1 MSDIINEAYS
11 ISKELKD
18 VVMIGAVAVMLHTKR
33 SRTSNDV
40 DVVLVTDVSHDDLIE
55 LGYIPIKRKR
65 DSWYSPRG
73 IKVDIYRV
81 DVNGI
86 PVSDIEKTGII
97 FNANT
102 SKKVRCASLEF
113 LILAK
118 YRSFNA
124 SNRPN
129 DREDLKTMVEKCI
142 KKIDW
147 DRLEAFCKDELE
159 YKEIVKMLGNIKKL
173 G

>member
-33 SRTSNDV
+33 SRTSHDV

-55 LGYIPIKRKR
+55 LGYIPIERKR
-65 DSWYSPRG
+65 DLRYWPRG
-73 IKVDIYRV
+73 IKVDIYRG

-86 PVSDIEKTGII
+86 PISDIEKTRII

-124 SNRPN
+124 SFSQM
-129 DREDLKTMVEKCI
+129 TA
-142 KKIDW
+142 KI
-147 DRLEAFCKDELE
+147 
-159 YKEIVKMLGNIKKL
+159 
-173 G
+173 